1 MAGFSIRKNIFS
13 GENIMDYEIIRFV
26 WWVLVGVLLIG
37 FVIMDGHDM
46 GAGVLSLFIGKTD
59 SERRCVIN
67 SVAPHWDGNQVW
79 FITGG
84 GALFAAWPL
93 IYAAAFSGFYIA
105 MLAVLWTLF
114 LRPVA
119 FDYRSKLANPKWR
132 NTWDVIL
139 FIGSGVPPLI
149 FGVAFGNLL
158 QGVPFRFDDT
168 LRSYYEGS
176 FFALLNPFALLC
188 GIVSFSMVMH
198 HGANYLVLRTEGA
211 LQRRAQRA
219 SILFGTIAVLGFAIA
234 GYFLLNMPG
243 YVASNLDPNGPS
255 NPLLKTVEVVAGGW
269 LTNYRLYPWTMVAP
283 VLGILGL
290 AVAMLFIGKLKG
302 GMAFIFSSIAMAGII
317 ITTGISMFPFLMP
330 SSLDPKSSL
339 TLWDCTSSE
348 HTLNLMLIAVLIFV
362 PLILIYTSWAYKVMS
377 GKLTVKKIEEDS
389 HMLY

>member
-1 MAGFSIRKNIFS
+1 
-13 GENIMDYEIIRFV
+13 MDYEIIRFI

-93 IYAAAFSGFYIA
+93 IYAVAFSGFYIA

-119 FDYRSKLANPKWR
+119 FDYRSKLPNPKWR
-132 NTWDVIL
+132 NAWDVIL
-139 FIGSGVPPLI
+139 CIGSGVPPLI

-158 QGVPFRFDDT
+158 EGVPFRFDDT
-168 LRSYYEGS
+168 LRSFYDGS

-188 GIVSFSMVMH
+188 GLVSFSMIMH
-198 HGANYLVLRTEGA
+198 HGANYLVIRTEGA
-211 LQRRAQRA
+211 LQNRAQRA
-219 SILFGTIAVLGFAIA
+219 SILFGVISILGFAIA

-243 YVASNLDPNGPS
+243 FVAVNLNPNGPS
-255 NPLLKTVEVVAGGW
+255 NPLLKTVAVVTGGW
-269 LTNYRLYPWTMVAP
+269 LNNYRLYPWTMIVP
-283 VLGILGL
+283 VFGILGF
-290 AVAMLFIGKLKG
+290 AVSMLCVGKLRG
-302 GMAFIFSSIAMAGII
+302 GMAFIFSSIAMAAII

-330 SSLDPKSSL
+330 SSIDPKSSL
-339 TLWDCTSSE
+339 TLWDCTSSQ
-348 HTLNLMLIAVLIFV
+348 HTLNLMLVAVLIFTPIV
-362 PLILIYTSWAYKVMS
+362 LIYTSWAYKVMS
-377 GKLTVKKIEEDS
+377 GKLTVNKIEENS
-389 HMLY
+389 HTLY

>member
-1 MAGFSIRKNIFS
+1 
-13 GENIMDYEIIRFV
+13 MDYEVIRFI

-59 SERRCVIN
+59 NERRCVIN

-119 FDYRSKLANPKWR
+119 FDYRSKLSDPKWR
-132 NTWDVIL
+132 NTWDVVLCIA
-139 FIGSGVPPLI
+139 SGVPPLI

-158 QGVPFRFDDT
+158 EGVPFRFDDT
-168 LRSYYEGS
+168 LRSFYDGS

-188 GIVSFSMVMH
+188 GVVSFSMIVH

-211 LQRRAQRA
+211 LQQKAQRA
-219 SILFGTIAVLGFAIA
+219 SILFGVLTVLGFAVA
-234 GYFLLNMPG
+234 GYFLINMPG
-243 YVASNLDPNGPS
+243 YVATNLDPNGPS
-255 NPLLKTVEVVAGGW
+255 NPLLKTVTVVTGGW
-269 LTNYRLYPWTMVAP
+269 LTNYRLYPWTMIAP
-283 VLGILGL
+283 ILGILAL
-290 AVAMLFIGKLKG
+290 AISMLQIGKLRG
-302 GMAFIFSSIAMAGII
+302 GIAFVFSSVGMAAII

-330 SSLDPKSSL
+330 SSIDPKSSL
-339 TLWDCTSSE
+339 TLWDCTSSQ
-348 HTLNLMLIAVLIFV
+348 HTLNLMLVAALIFTPIV
-362 PLILIYTSWAYKVMS
+362 LLYTSWAYKVMS

-389 HMLY
+389 HTLY

>member
-1 MAGFSIRKNIFS
+1 
-13 GENIMDYEIIRFV
+13 MDYEIIRFV